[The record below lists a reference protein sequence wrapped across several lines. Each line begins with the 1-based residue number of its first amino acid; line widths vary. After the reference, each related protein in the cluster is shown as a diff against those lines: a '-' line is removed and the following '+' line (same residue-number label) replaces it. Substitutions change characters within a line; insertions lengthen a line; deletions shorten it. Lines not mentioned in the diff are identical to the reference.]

1 MSWLSS
7 FVDNNR
13 NFAGNALKNVAPLL
27 ALTGLGSIPAG
38 YLLAGGAG
46 ALGQGIKKGSNI
58 GDILH
63 AGVDAGSMGSGL
75 QTGAGM
81 LAKSGLAGGQTAALQ
96 QMANQG
102 SGMAG
107 LKNAFA
113 PSSQVAGAA
122 PNIGPVGM
130 GGDIGAQY
138 PGQLGDPR
146 MADIAKSAG
155 MGGGPRIQTGM
166 SSLNPAMAPG
176 LGAPMETPLH
186 LVRNILATSPT
197 GINDIPQITAKM
209 GRPVLNDALTKYN
222 PNNPVFDA
230 SWYDKLGYN
239 AKDQFMKDTITGLR
253 VAGGIVGM
261 PGEMRKNDAEAQLL
275 QQQAETQ
282 GLTAEQLRQQQA
294 SMNALRAA
302 MTARYN
308 NR

>member
-7 FVDNNR
+7 FVNNNR

-81 LAKSGLAGGQTAALQ
+81 LAKSGLAGGQSAALQ

-107 LKNAFA
+107 FKNAFA
-113 PSSQVAGAA
+113 PGSQAVGGSVPMPMYGAGQ
-122 PNIGPVGM
+122 GVG
-130 GGDIGAQY
+130 I
-138 PGQLGDPR
+138 DPQ
-146 MADIAKSAG
+146 SVAG
-155 MGGGPRIQTGM
+155 MGGGPGIQTGM

-176 LGAPMETPLH
+176 VGAPIKSAPMFSPATPTPSPWYKQMGENALNKAMQDP
-186 LVRNILATSPT
+186 LDTFGNIASLPYKT
-197 GINDIPQITAKM
+197 Q
-209 GRPVLNDALTKYN
+209 LNDAS
-222 PNNPVFDA
+222 VR
-230 SWYDKLGYN
+230 KL
-239 AKDQFMKDTITGLR
+239 QTGAD
-253 VAGGIVGM
+253 VD
-261 PGEMRKNDAEAQLL
+261 EM
-275 QQQAETQ
+275 
-282 GLTAEQLRQQQA
+282 TAEQLRQQKA
-294 SMNALRAA
+294 NMDALRAA

>member
-7 FVDNNR
+7 FVNNNR

-81 LAKSGLAGGQTAALQ
+81 LAKSGLAGGQSAALQ

-122 PNIGPVGM
+122 PNIGPVGI

-155 MGGGPRIQTGM
+155 MGGGPGIQTGM

-176 LGAPMETPLH
+176 
-186 LVRNILATSPT
+186 
-197 GINDIPQITAKM
+197 GINDIPQITAGM
-209 GRPVLNDALTKYN
+209 GRPVLNDALTRYN
-222 PNNPVFDA
+222 PNNPVLGA

-239 AKDQFMKDTITGLR
+239 AKDEFMKDPITGLR
-253 VAGGIVGM
+253 VAGGIAGL
-261 PGEMRKNDAEAQLL
+261 PGDMRKNDAEAKLL
-275 QQQAETQ
+275 QQKAETQ
-282 GLTAEQLRQQQA
+282 GLTAEQLRQQKA
-294 SMNALRAA
+294 NMDALRNAL
-302 MTARYN
+302 TAKYN
-308 NR
+308 Q

>member
-7 FVDNNR
+7 FVNNNR

-75 QTGAGM
+75 QTGA
-81 LAKSGLAGGQTAALQ
+81 K
-96 QMANQG
+96 
-102 SGMAG
+102 MAG

-130 GGDIGAQY
+130 GV
-138 PGQLGDPR
+138 
-146 MADIAKSAG
+146 G
-155 MGGGPRIQTGM
+155 MGGDDIVARGGFGIANQIPDVASQIPNTPVSPWYKR
-166 SSLNPAMAPG
+166 
-176 LGAPMETPLH
+176 LG
-186 LVRNILATSPT
+186 
-197 GINDIPQITAKM
+197 ITAK
-209 GRPVLNDALTKYN
+209 DE
-222 PNNPVFDA
+222 
-230 SWYDKLGYN
+230 
-239 AKDQFMKDTITGLR
+239 FMKDPITGLR
-253 VAGGIVGM
+253 VAGGIAGL
-261 PGEMRKNDAEAQLL
+261 PGDMRKNDAEAKLL

-282 GLTAEQLRQQQA
+282 GLTAEQLRQQKA
-294 SMNALRAA
+294 NMDALRNAL
-302 MTARYN
+302 TAKYN
-308 NR
+308 QQ

>member
-7 FVDNNR
+7 FVNNNR

-81 LAKSGLAGGQTAALQ
+81 LAKSGLAGGQSAALQ

-113 PSSQVAGAA
+113 PGSQAVGGSVPMPMYGAGQ
-122 PNIGPVGM
+122 GVG
-130 GGDIGAQY
+130 I
-138 PGQLGDPR
+138 DPQ
-146 MADIAKSAG
+146 SVAG
-155 MGGGPRIQTGM
+155 MGGGPSIQTGM

-176 LGAPMETPLH
+176 VGASMKAPLPSSLTFPTP
-186 LVRNILATSPT
+186 SP
-197 GINDIPQITAKM
+197 
-209 GRPVLNDALTKYN
+209 
-222 PNNPVFDA
+222 
-230 SWYDKLGYN
+230 WYDRLGTA
-239 AKDQFMKDTITGLR
+239 AKDQFMKDPITGLR

>member
-7 FVDNNR
+7 FVNNNR

-46 ALGQGIKKGSNI
+46 ALGQGIKKGSNFA
-58 GDILH
+58 DILH

-81 LAKSGLAGGQTAALQ
+81 LAKSGLAGGQSAALQ

-122 PNIGPVGM
+122 PNINPMGM

-155 MGGGPRIQTGM
+155 MGGGP
-166 SSLNPAMAPG
+166 P
-176 LGAPMETPLH
+176 
-186 LVRNILATSPT
+186 

-222 PNNPVFDA
+222 PNNPIFDA
-230 SWYDKLGYN
+230 PWYDKLGYN
-239 AKDQFMKDTITGLR
+239 AKNEFMKDPITGLR
-253 VAGGIVGM
+253 VAGGIAGL
-261 PGEMRKNDAEAQLL
+261 PGDMRKSDAEAQLL
-275 QQQAETQ
+275 QQQADTQ
-282 GLTAEQLRQQQA
+282 ELTAEQLRQQKA
-294 SMNALRAA
+294 NMDALRTA

>member
-63 AGVDAGSMGSGL
+63 AGVDAGSIGSGL

-113 PSSQVAGAA
+113 PGSQTVGGSVPMPMYGAGQ
-122 PNIGPVGM
+122 GVG
-130 GGDIGAQY
+130 I
-138 PGQLGDPR
+138 DPQ
-146 MADIAKSAG
+146 SVAG
-155 MGGGPRIQTGM
+155 MGGGGTAARGGFGIANQIPDVASQI
-166 SSLNPAMAPG
+166 PD
-176 LGAPMETPLH
+176 TP
-186 LVRNILATSPT
+186 VGP
-197 GINDIPQITAKM
+197 
-209 GRPVLNDALTKYN
+209 
-222 PNNPVFDA
+222 
-230 SWYDKLGYN
+230 WYDRLGTA
-239 AKDQFMKDTITGLR
+239 AKDQFMKDPSTALR
-253 VAGGIVGM
+253 VAGGIVGL

-294 SMNALRAA
+294 NMNALRTA

>member
-7 FVDNNR
+7 FVNNNR

-81 LAKSGLAGGQTAALQ
+81 LAKSGLAGGQSAALQ

-146 MADIAKSAG
+146 MTDIAKSAG
-155 MGGGPRIQTGM
+155 MGGGPGIQTGM

-176 LGAPMETPLH
+176 VGAPMKAPLPSSFSFPAPSPWYKQMGENA
-186 LVRNILATSPT
+186 LNKAMQDPLDTFGNIASLPYKTQFADANVR
-197 GINDIPQITAKM
+197 
-209 GRPVLNDALTKYN
+209 
-222 PNNPVFDA
+222 
-230 SWYDKLGYN
+230 KL
-239 AKDQFMKDTITGLR
+239 Q
-253 VAGGIVGM
+253 AGADVD
-261 PGEMRKNDAEAQLL
+261 EM
-275 QQQAETQ
+275 
-282 GLTAEQLRQQQA
+282 TAEQLRQQKA
-294 SMNALRAA
+294 NMDALRTA